1 MPRAYGRML
10 TLVVLSLL
18 ALPLPVLAQDASGS
32 PVSEAVDAPSA
43 EDTLELGTQLATQF
57 FTILAEPEA
66 EKSAALEAFL
76 APEFQIV
83 RANGDL
89 LGREAY
95 LEAPADVEDFTIG
108 DVVATR
114 GGDVIVVTYLI
125 ETTETI
131 DGVEQATTAPRLSV
145 FRLVDGVWQLSAHAN
160 FGAISV

>member
-1 MPRAYGRML
+1 MSRPHARML
-10 TLVVLSLL
+10 ALVALSFMV
-18 ALPLPVLAQDASGS
+18 LPLPVLAQDASGS
-32 PVSEAVDAPSA
+32 PAPQAIDAPSA

-66 EKSAALEAFL
+66 EKSASLEAFL

-83 RANGDL
+83 RANGDR

-95 LEAPADVEDFTIG
+95 LAAPANVEDFTISDVAATQGG
-108 DVVATR
+108 DVV
-114 GGDVIVVTYLI
+114 VVTYLI

-131 DGVEQATTAPRLSV
+131 DGVEQTTTAPRLSV

>member
-1 MPRAYGRML
+1 MPRPSVRML
-10 TLVVLSLL
+10 LLIALSLV
-18 ALPLPVLAQDASGS
+18 AMPLPVLAQDASGS
-32 PVSEAVDAPSA
+32 PAPQAVAAPSA

-66 EKSAALEAFL
+66 EKAAALEAFL

-83 RANGDL
+83 RANGDR
-89 LGREAY
+89 LGRDAY
-95 LEAPADVEDFTIG
+95 LAAPANVEDFTIS
-108 DVVATR
+108 DVAATQ

-145 FRLVDGVWQLSAHAN
+145 FRLVDGAWRLSAHAN